1 MTVYGSEQRDIVVPA
16 IKKYGLDFIEVG
28 AFSRLVKART
38 YYNDLAKKIVIY
50 LGNHKIKVTALNPY
64 VMIDDKIYQMPIST
78 EFDEDGIW
86 VPVKYFFNLIK
97 DISPVPISYQKDK
110 SIILMVKEGT
120 NVHSIIT
127 EEKINGYLIRIATFK
142 HFQSS
147 ELAVRLIG
155 GWLYLDIVGG
165 IVDTTRLSLLGSNKL
180 LRKMIPVQFSESAQ
194 LSFNLRKKIE
204 RNDVSISSSENEI
217 LLSIR
222 TSEELPE
229 DILVD
234 LVSERQKWLID
245 KIIIDPGHGGKDP
258 GTIGP
263 GRLYEKNIV
272 LDIAKRLKKLLVDK
286 LGVEVLLTRDKDKFV
301 DLRLRSSFANNNKGK
316 LFISIHVN
324 SFPHRRAY
332 GMETYVL
339 GTARTKEDKL
349 LAEKENSVIKYGD
362 SWAPYSDL
370 SNENSILLAIARN
383 SFEVESQNIAARV
396 QSFVKKDLGTKNRG
410 VKQGPFQVLVGTLMP
425 KIYVEVG
432 YITNNRDRSN
442 LRKKSYRQKIA
453 ETIFKGIKEFKQN
466 SESQIYGSMDS
477 SLNR

>member
-1 MTVYGSEQRDIVVPA
+1 ME
-16 IKKYGLDFIEVG
+16 
-28 AFSRLVKART
+28 
-38 YYNDLAKKIVIY
+38 
-50 LGNHKIKVTALNPY
+50 
-64 VMIDDKIYQMPIST
+64 
-78 EFDEDGIW
+78 
-86 VPVKYFFNLIK
+86 
-97 DISPVPISYQKDK
+97 
-110 SIILMVKEGT
+110 
-120 NVHSIIT
+120 
-127 EEKINGYLIRIATFK
+127 
-142 HFQSS
+142 
-147 ELAVRLIG
+147 
-155 GWLYLDIVGG
+155 
-165 IVDTTRLSLLGSNKL
+165 
-180 LRKMIPVQFSESAQ
+180 
-194 LSFNLRKKIE
+194 
-204 RNDVSISSSENEI
+204 
-217 LLSIR
+217 
-222 TSEELPE
+222 
-229 DILVD
+229 
-234 LVSERQKWLID
+234 
-245 KIIIDPGHGGKDP
+245 
-258 GTIGP
+258 
-263 GRLYEKNIV
+263 
-272 LDIAKRLKKLLVDK
+272 DK

-396 QSFVKKDLGTKNRG
+396 QRFVKKDLGTKNRG

-466 SESQIYGSMDS
+466 SESQIYGSMGS

>member
-16 IKKYGLDFIEVG
+16 IKIYGLDFIEVG

-86 VPVKYFFNLIK
+86 VPVKYFFDLIK

-194 LSFNLRKKIE
+194 LSFKLRKKIE

-234 LVSERQKWLID
+234 LVSERKKWLID
-245 KIIIDPGHGGKDP
+245 KIVIDPGHGGKDP

-263 GRLYEKNIV
+263 GKLYEQNIV
-272 LDIAKRLKKLLVDK
+272 LDIAKRLKELLVDK
-286 LGVEVLLTRDKDKFV
+286 RGFEVLLTRDKDKVV
-301 DLRLRSSFANNNKGK
+301 DLRLSTSFANN
-316 LFISIHVN
+316 S
-324 SFPHRRAY
+324 
-332 GMETYVL
+332 
-339 GTARTKEDKL
+339 
-349 LAEKENSVIKYGD
+349 
-362 SWAPYSDL
+362 
-370 SNENSILLAIARN
+370 
-383 SFEVESQNIAARV
+383 
-396 QSFVKKDLGTKNRG
+396 
-410 VKQGPFQVLVGTLMP
+410 
-425 KIYVEVG
+425 
-432 YITNNRDRSN
+432 
-442 LRKKSYRQKIA
+442 
-453 ETIFKGIKEFKQN
+453 
-466 SESQIYGSMDS
+466 
-477 SLNR
+477 